1 MEEAKQEVYEF
12 VDYLKSRQ
20 KYAAL
25 GARIPKGVLLYG
37 PPGTGKTLLAKALSN
52 EAKVPFL
59 YKAGPEFEEQY
70 AGKLCDPAYYGTI
83 CTDYVSV
90 YCVTTSFC
98 VLYSILYLCQ
108 IYLRLGSIPC

>member
-12 VDYLKSRQ
+12 VDYLKCQ
-20 KYAAL
+20 KKYAAL

-37 PPGTGKTLLAKALSN
+37 PPGTGKTLLAKALAN

-70 AGKLCDPAYYGTI
+70 AGKGKW
-83 CTDYVSV
+83 
-90 YCVTTSFC
+90 CVRS
-98 VLYSILYLCQ
+98 L
-108 IYLRLGSIPC
+108 

>member
-1 MEEAKQEVYEF
+1 MFLPSFKDIAGMEEAKQEVYEF
-12 VDYLKSRQ
+12 VDYLKSQQ

-70 AGKLCDPAYYGTI
+70 AGKIAICYGTL
-83 CTDYVSV
+83 TLTTV
-90 YCVTTSFC
+90 CV
-98 VLYSILYLCQ
+98 
-108 IYLRLGSIPC
+108 

>member
-1 MEEAKQEVYEF
+1 MLSFKDIAGMEEAKQEVYEF
-12 VDYLKSRQ
+12 VDYLKSQQ

-37 PPGTGKTLLAKALSN
+37 PPGTGKTLLAKALAN

-70 AGKLCDPAYYGTI
+70 AGKIIATN
-83 CTDYVSV
+83 V
-90 YCVTTSFC
+90 
-98 VLYSILYLCQ
+98 ILYM
-108 IYLRLGSIPC
+108 